1 MVRVVTRPLP
11 VVSGVLTIPPF
22 EAEQQKQMTE
32 QDAPDGGVYPLDE
45 ARTSQQVATL
55 NEIARKLRELADF
68 LTILAT
74 VPVSPQHP
82 TLE

>member
-1 MVRVVTRPLP
+1 
-11 VVSGVLTIPPF
+11 
-22 EAEQQKQMTE
+22 MTE